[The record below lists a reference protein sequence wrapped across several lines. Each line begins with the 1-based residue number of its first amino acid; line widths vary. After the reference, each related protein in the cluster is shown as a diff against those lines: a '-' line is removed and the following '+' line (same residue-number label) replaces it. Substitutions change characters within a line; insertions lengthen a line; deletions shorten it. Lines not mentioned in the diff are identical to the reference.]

1 MVTVETQRKAENE
14 SLLRSHETTEEA
26 DRRHGADHVAEEST
40 SRGEGRDEH
49 CHRRPAMSPRY
60 SARQRSPPWKQ
71 RCDRNRRRQRT
82 KGGENR
88 AIGAVETQQRTE
100 ELLRSP
106 PACFHASQKTKI
118 WWASK
123 RVSAVQRIRMCVSA
137 VHTGAVETAD
147 PAHENVRQF
156 TVFRPSALF
165 PSAIS
170 HRRRRC
176 HRSRRGRATAGR
188 GTRQG
193 SPCTPCM

>member
-71 RCDRNRRRQRT
+71 RCDRNRLRQRT

-88 AIGAVETQQRTE
+88 AIGAVETQRKAAENRRAVALTSS
-100 ELLRSP
+100 LLP
-106 PACFHASQKTKI
+106 
-118 WWASK
+118 
-123 RVSAVQRIRMCVSA
+123 CVA
-137 VHTGAVETAD
+137 KDEDLVGE
-147 PAHENVRQF
+147 Q
-156 TVFRPSALF
+156 
-165 PSAIS
+165 
-170 HRRRRC
+170 
-176 HRSRRGRATAGR
+176 
-188 GTRQG
+188 TRQRSTTHPDVCQRSAHRCCG
-193 SPCTPCM
+193 DS